1 MSLKLMRSKS
11 LLVIFSTVLI
21 LSGCAAVETKKS
33 ESIPEISYN
42 SISGRVGN
50 DGQILVV
57 KIDDTSLAR
66 PQIGLDDADLVYIE
80 QVEGGLT
87 RLAAI
92 FSSVIPQN
100 IGPVR
105 SARIS
110 DIEILSQFGKVV
122 FAYSGA
128 QSLMYPVISN
138 ANLWD
143 YGAQHSSPTIYTRD
157 QTRPAPY
164 NMVLR
169 ADLLLAK
176 AANDEREVAQSESP
190 GWSFGDQPAGGVAID
205 SVAVRWPASRYEATW
220 SISEKRWLLSNGGVA
235 DMAASGSQLGPTTFV
250 IQNVAI
256 TDSIYRGKS
265 GTYTPYSQTVGTGT
279 GYILRNGRSFKAVW
293 SRPSAESGTKWTLA
307 DGSEIKFASGS
318 VWVALTDQ
326 VPIFTLTAP
335 ATPVSK

>member
-1 MSLKLMRSKS
+1 MRSKN
-11 LLVIFSTVLI
+11 LLVLFSTVLI
-21 LSGCAAVETKKS
+21 LSGCSAADIEKN
-33 ESIPEISYN
+33 ESKPEITYN
-42 SISGRVGN
+42 SISGRVGS
-50 DGQILVV
+50 DGPVLAV

-66 PQIGLDDADLVYIE
+66 PQIGLEDADLVYIE
-80 QVEGGLT
+80 LVEGGLT

-128 QSLMYPVISN
+128 QKLMYPVISS

-143 YGAQHSSPTIYTRD
+143 YGAQRSSPTIYTRD

-169 ADLLLAK
+169 ADLLLEK
-176 AANDEREVAQSESP
+176 VSNDEREVTQSKSP
-190 GWSFGDQPAGGVAID
+190 GWTFGERPVGGVAID
-205 SVAVRWPASRYEATW
+205 SAAVRWPASRYEVTW

-250 IQNVAI
+250 IQNVEI
-256 TDSIYRGKS
+256 TNSIYRGAS

-279 GYILRNGRSFKAVW
+279 GYILRDGRSFKAMW

-307 DGSEIKFASGS
+307 DGNEIKFAPGS

-326 VPIFTLTAP
+326 KPEFMLTAP